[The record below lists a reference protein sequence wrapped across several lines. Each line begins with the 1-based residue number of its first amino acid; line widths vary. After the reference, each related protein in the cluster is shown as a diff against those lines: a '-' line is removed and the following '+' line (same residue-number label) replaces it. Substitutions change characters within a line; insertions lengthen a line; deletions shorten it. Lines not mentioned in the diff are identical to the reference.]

1 MSNYFRSLLLV
12 NCLAIFMLS
21 GLACAD
27 DVRLASGSVLKGQV
41 LNLRCPECAASG
53 QKKCPLC
60 HGRGLVGDKSCPGCK
75 GRGKSLCAKCQ
86 GLGVVGKKIRM
97 RIRSGIITLDR
108 ADVKEIKWEKIDID
122 KLRPAKVVYRERIAN
137 LDIKDAQA
145 HFKLGSWCVERGLT
159 SEARKHLEVAVKLE
173 ANKYAPLI
181 RPLLERLARSEEQEA
196 VKALLDALAV
206 YTTKGAMAGAQA
218 LKNVKISYPASEII
232 KRSELQRDL
241 IKKRFPALANAD
253 TDTLAALIA
262 SAADILAAS
271 CAKCQGGGKVVC
283 PECDGKGAGRC
294 AVCAGGGR
302 RSCPVCKGKQK
313 LTCRACFG
321 SGVAGRMG
329 ARKILCRVC
338 GGTGEVSCDVCR
350 GSGNLPCT
358 FCAGKGVTAKT
369 CLFCQ
374 GSGHTLCDQCRGS
387 GVRQIKKLLWGP
399 APIRQA
405 GAVSVGDAGPR
416 SKAWQGR
423 LGGAVIT
430 VVPARVLWRGAL
442 GRNVEAVVGE
452 GLVVVAICLDNRNG
466 QEMIRFR
473 PARATLRGVDSRAQQ
488 AEICRL
494 DEKLE
499 AGANKDPRLKMLA
512 RFAGNSDCLPGA
524 GVSLLAAF
532 PAKTRLADLSNLFWV
547 RSSGQIIKLA
557 PIWLTAQEVLKLR
570 KTLQAPATEK
580 TGSKTKPGS

>member
-1 MSNYFRSLLLV
+1 MLKSFRALLLLK
-12 NCLAIFMLS
+12 CLVFLLVS
-21 GLACAD
+21 GLAFAD
-27 DVRLASGSVLKGQV
+27 DVRLVSGSVLKGQV
-41 LNLRCPECAASG
+41 LNLRCPDCAASG
-53 QKKCPLC
+53 KKKCTVC
-60 HGRGLVGDKSCPGCK
+60 RGRGLLGGKSCLSCK

-86 GLGVVGKKIRM
+86 GLGVVGEKIRL
-97 RIRSGIITLDR
+97 RVRSGIITLDR
-108 ADVKEIKWEKIDID
+108 ADIKEITWEKIDID
-122 KLRPAKVVYRERIAN
+122 KLRPAKVVYRERFAKLN
-137 LDIKDAQA
+137 TKDAAA
-145 HFKLGSWCVERGLT
+145 HFKLGSWCVERGLP
-159 SEARKHLEVAVKLE
+159 SQARKHLETAVKLQSD
-173 ANKYAPLI
+173 KYAPLI
-181 RPLLERLARSEEQEA
+181 RPLLGRLARSEEQVA
-196 VKALLDALAV
+196 VKALLVALAV
-206 YTTKGAMAGAQA
+206 YTTKGAVAGAKA
-218 LKNVKISYPASEII
+218 LEKVKSGYPSSEII
-232 KRSELQRDL
+232 KRLELQRDL
-241 IKKRFPALANAD
+241 IKKRFPALANAG
-253 TDTLAALIA
+253 TDTLQALIA
-262 SAADILAAS
+262 NAADVLASS
-271 CAKCQGGGKVVC
+271 CAKCHGGGKVAC
-283 PECDGKGAGRC
+283 PDCGGKGGGRC
-294 AVCAGGGR
+294 SGCAGGGV

-338 GGTGEVSCDVCR
+338 RGTGEVSCDVCR
-350 GSGNLPCT
+350 GKGNLPCA
-358 FCAGKGVTAKT
+358 FCAGKGVTART

-374 GSGHTLCDQCRGS
+374 GSGQTLCDQCRGS
-387 GVRQIKKLLWGP
+387 GVRQVQKLLWGP

-423 LGGAVIT
+423 LQGAVIT

-442 GRNVEAVVGE
+442 GRNIEAVVGAR
-452 GLVVVAICLDNRNG
+452 LPVVAICLDNRSG
-466 QEMIRFR
+466 KEMIRFR
-473 PARATLRGVDSRAQQ
+473 PARATLRGVNSRAQQ

-499 AGANKDPRLKMLA
+499 AGVDKDPALKMVA

-570 KTLQAPATEK
+570 KTLQAPVTKK
-580 TGSKTKPGS
+580 TVSKPK